1 MSVVQAAMCFGLFVW
16 ECVLERS
23 FHLAKGRSSRGTDRN
38 GLPLS
43 GPVLVSREDR
53 VICSCQSRPAADIL
67 ARSCGRDGSNPTM
80 TADGLLDDHK
90 TIGWRLLQR
99 RRDQLSAGHHL
110 CEPHGIRHSARA
122 SSFLMPG
129 AVRTTR

>member
-1 MSVVQAAMCFGLFVW
+1 
-16 ECVLERS
+16 
-23 FHLAKGRSSRGTDRN
+23 
-38 GLPLS
+38 
-43 GPVLVSREDR
+43 
-53 VICSCQSRPAADIL
+53 
-67 ARSCGRDGSNPTM
+67 M

-110 CEPHGIRHSARA
+110 CEPHGIRHSVRA

-129 AVRTTR
+129 AVRVFALADADKPREWFVAADAR